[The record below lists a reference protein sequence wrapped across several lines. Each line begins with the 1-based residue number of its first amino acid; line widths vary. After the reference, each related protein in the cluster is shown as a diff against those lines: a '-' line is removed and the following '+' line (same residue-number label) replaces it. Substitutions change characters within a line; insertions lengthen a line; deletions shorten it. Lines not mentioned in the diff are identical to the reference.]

1 MARPVATARM
11 PTLAPGSS
19 LRRPLRDRLRTL
31 PRGFTLIELMV
42 VIAIIAISVAVVSLA
57 LRDPVQDRL
66 ERDATRLAALLEMA
80 RAEARASGLPVV
92 WVPAASERDPVPG
105 AAGMSAQFRFIG
117 LSAKTSLPSHWLDTR
132 MRAQVISGAN
142 VRLGPEAILPPQRVL
157 LSLERQRIEV
167 VSDGLEAFNVVNLP
181 ATP

>member
-11 PTLAPGSS
+11 PTLAPGNR
-19 LRRPLRDRLRTL
+19 LPIPLRTP

-57 LRDPVQDRL
+57 LRDPIQDRL
-66 ERDATRLAALLEMA
+66 ERDAARLAALLEMA

-105 AAGMSAQFRFIG
+105 AAGLSAQFRFIG
-117 LSAKTSLPSHWLDTR
+117 LSAKTSLPSHWLDAR
-132 MRAQVISGAN
+132 VQAQVISGAN
-142 VRLGPEAILPPQRVL
+142 VRLGPEAILPPQRVM

-167 VSDGLEAFNVVNLP
+167 ASDGLQAFAVVNLP
-181 ATP
+181 AAP